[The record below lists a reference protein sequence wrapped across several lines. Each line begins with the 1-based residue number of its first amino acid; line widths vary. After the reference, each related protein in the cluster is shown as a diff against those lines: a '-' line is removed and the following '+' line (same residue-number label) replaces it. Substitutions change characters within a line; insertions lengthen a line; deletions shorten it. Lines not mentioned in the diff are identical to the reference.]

1 MLANSHSMVV
11 GDSTNVHLLSYRH
24 DSGSATV
31 KVIMHV
37 WQTLGDKVTINI
49 TFSHSNTPYTS

>member
-1 MLANSHSMVV
+1 MVV